1 MTPVSIG
8 TRIQVLANSNS
19 HHYRIGSIHRVL
31 QVDSDG
37 SFRAI
42 DDQGIEGDY
51 LKWRDCQ
58 AVGLGWDWIRGHLDA
73 HSLELLS
80 AFDGLQNLR
89 LRESVESK
97 VITSSPTLAETI
109 LKLLPE
115 VDEAN
120 ELHSSATEG
129 SNLDDFDDDA
139 IQQLL
144 ADD

>member
-1 MTPVSIG
+1 MTPAPIG
-8 TRIQVLANSNS
+8 TRVQVLANSNS
-19 HHYRIGSIHRVL
+19 HHYRIGSIHRVH
-31 QVDSDG
+31 QVDSD
-37 SFRAI
+37 STFKAI

-58 AVGLGWDWIRGHLDA
+58 AVGLGWDWIRGHLDTR
-73 HSLELLS
+73 SLELLS

-109 LKLLPE
+109 FKLLPK

-120 ELHSSATEG
+120 ELHGSAPEG
-129 SNLDDFDDDA
+129 SNEDDFDEDA